1 MTPTTIFMIEIM
13 IWNSVVWSIWSV
25 RNEMVFSRRIIDV
38 KKLVVSL
45 GGIVGLSE
53 VLDLL

>member
-25 RNEMVFSRRIIDV
+25 RNEMVFSGRIIDV